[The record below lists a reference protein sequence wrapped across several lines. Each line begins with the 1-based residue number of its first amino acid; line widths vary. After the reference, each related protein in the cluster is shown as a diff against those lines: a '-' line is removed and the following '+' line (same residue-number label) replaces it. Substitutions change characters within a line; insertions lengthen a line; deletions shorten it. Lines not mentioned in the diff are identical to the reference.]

1 MVVIVMKED
10 MRSRLSLEKYNYKK
24 LGWLH
29 DSIKF
34 VVLFVVLFIIFRY
47 IIGVSVV
54 NGNSMDPTLKDGE
67 WVVYL
72 RTATNYQVGDVVC
85 VWVPSGNYYVKRVV
99 AVGGD
104 TVEIED
110 GKLVVNGDDSD
121 KYAVGATDEQES
133 AVFYPYYIG
142 EGNYFVL
149 GDNREVSVDSR
160 TFGEVSSLQVKGRI
174 IFHFG
179 GK

>member
-1 MVVIVMKED
+1 MKEE
-10 MRSRLSLEKYNYKK
+10 MKSRLSLEKYNYKK

-29 DSIKF
+29 DSIRFVVIF
-34 VVLFVVLFIIFRY
+34 VVLFVIFRY

-54 NGNSMDPTLKDGE
+54 DGNSMDPTLKDGQ

-72 RTATNYQVGDVVC
+72 RTASHYKVGDMVC

-104 TVEIED
+104 TVEIVD
-110 GKLVVNGDDSD
+110 DKLVVNGDDRD
-121 KYAVGATDEQES
+121 IYATGLTQEQES
-133 AVFYPYYIG
+133 AVFYPYYVG
-142 EGNYFVL
+142 DGNYFVM
-149 GDNREVSVDSR
+149 GDNRPVSVDSR

-179 GK
+179 GQ